1 MSDIDLL
8 IEECSELIQACC
20 KYKRLMNKDKT
31 LRVDEITVN
40 NMMKEEMV
48 DVIILLTRIGDKFYK
63 DKDEYVDLLNKKIKR
78 TNNLSK

>member
-63 DKDEYVDLLNKKIKR
+63 DKDEYVDLLNKKIER

>member
-40 NMMKEEMV
+40 NMMKEEIV
-48 DVIILLTRIGDKFYK
+48 DVRIVLLKIEDMFFK
-63 DKDEYVDLLNKKIKR
+63 DVYEYCDLVNKKIKR

>member
-63 DKDEYVDLLNKKIKR
+63 DKDEYVDLLNKKIER
-78 TNNLSK
+78 TNNWSK

>member
-40 NMMKEEMV
+40 NTMKEEMV

-63 DKDEYVDLLNKKIKR
+63 DKDEYVDLLNKKIER